1 MHRSPLTRI
10 APDIFR
16 KRLLIEGYY
25 RVDVTAERLRNYFDH
40 LTGDLGLQTY
50 GDPIIH
56 RTSGQGQEINQGFDA
71 FVPLVASGIYIAVWV
86 NARFLSTIVYTCADF
101 DEDQA
106 TVLIRDFFDLD
117 EFEAALF

>member
-1 MHRSPLTRI
+1 MNKSRLTTI
-10 APDIFR
+10 ASDIFR

-25 RVDVTAERLRNYFDH
+25 QVDVTAETLRSYFDK
-40 LTGDLGLQTY
+40 LTGDLALKTY
-50 GDPIIH
+50 GEPIIH
-56 RTSGQGQEINQGFDA
+56 RTSGEGQEINEGFDA

-101 DEDQA
+101 DEDEA
-106 TVLIRDFFDLD
+106 TLLIRDFFDLD